1 MTSIQIVSP
10 SYMGRSVIQHDP
22 RSRDYPVTLATDQPL
37 RNRTWRRPAPFDQG
51 QTSSCVG
58 QTMKGL
64 LTTTPFTAHLS
75 PAQRAGLN
83 ALDIYRHAQDFDEW
97 PGANYDGTSALG
109 ACKYLLSVNLITG
122 YRWCFGHQQ
131 IIDTISHV
139 GPVGIGVRWLNGMM
153 FTDPAG
159 FIHATGAEVGGHEV
173 ELNGVNVKGK
183 YVLGTNSWGAGW
195 GVKGRFKLSWDDL
208 AKLVDG
214 DGDAVT
220 FA

>member
-1 MTSIQIVSP
+1 
-10 SYMGRSVIQHDP
+10 
-22 RSRDYPVTLATDQPL
+22 
-37 RNRTWRRPAPFDQG
+37 
-51 QTSSCVG
+51 
-58 QTMKGL
+58 MKGL
-64 LTTTPFTAHLS
+64 LTTTPFAGRLS
-75 PAQRAGLN
+75 PTQRHGLD
-83 ALDIYRHAQDFDEW
+83 ALAIYRQAQNFDEW
-97 PGANYDGTSALG
+97 PGSNYDGTSALG
-109 ACKYLLSVNLITG
+109 ACKYLLSAGLITG

-139 GPVGIGVRWLNGMM
+139 GPVGIGVKWLGGMM
-153 FTDPAG
+153 FTDPTG

-173 ELNGVNVKGK
+173 ELYGVNVKGK

-195 GVKGRFKLSWDDL
+195 GVRGRFKLSWDDL